1 MVIKYKLILII
12 FSIYNLRLKALN
24 LIIYIEVYL
33 EQQILLLNK
42 ELKIQKYILRC
53 LVLNLINI
61 EKDLLL
67 NNLHL

>member
-42 ELKIQKYILRC
+42 ESKIQKYILRC
-53 LVLNLINI
+53 LVLSLINI